1 MKVKIFDCTHEQDLE
16 EEINYFLYE
25 IDPKNIV
32 DIKYQ
37 VSSFY
42 DNKEQIYIYSAM
54 IIYYDLSWDLIFSK
68 SGFANI
74 VW

>member
-1 MKVKIFDCTHEQDLE
+1 MKVKIIDCNHEQDLE
-16 EEINYFLYE
+16 EEVNYFLYD
-25 IDPKNIV
+25 IDPKNVV

-54 IIYYDLSWDLIFSK
+54 IIYHDLSWDLILSE
-68 SGFANI
+68 SGFAKI